1 MAFGFGLVG
10 HSVQRAPTIQGT
22 ACKGCSG
29 GLHLKIGF
37 LYRNRLKTSN
47 SERESKMKKI
57 LVVFVAMSFVLAVS
71 GPSFA
76 QNPST
81 TAQEKAGD
89 NATFNRGDAKP
100 TAKPNAD
107 KVKAEKEKAVKEK
120 GDKEKA
126 AKEKVE
132 KEKGAKEKA
141 VKEKGKAAQNKTKFN
156 PDDVKK
162 Q

>member
-1 MAFGFGLVG
+1 
-10 HSVQRAPTIQGT
+10 
-22 ACKGCSG
+22 
-29 GLHLKIGF
+29 
-37 LYRNRLKTSN
+37 
-47 SERESKMKKI
+47 MKKI
-57 LVVFVAMSFVLAVS
+57 LVLLVVMIFVLAVS
-71 GPSFA
+71 GPSFS

-81 TAQEKAGD
+81 TAQEKADD
-89 NATFNRGDAKP
+89 NAAFNRGDAKP

-107 KVKAEKEKAVKEK
+107 KVKAEQEKAVKEK

-132 KEKGAKEKA
+132 KEKGAKEK
-141 VKEKGKAAQNKTKFN
+141 VSKEKGKAAQGKTKFN